1 MNEQVQ
7 QLINEAK
14 LIAIKNKNAQGRTKY
29 PIKLKKIIFS
39 LVNDY
44 GVRPKDIMSFIPISA
59 YSVRTWSYIKKSKP
73 GFNQVQLSKS
83 KPIASSKPKK
93 NQSLNYIGI
102 QLIFLSAQ
110 VLLLAWQLSRH

>member
-59 YSVRTWSYIKKSKP
+59 YSVRTWSYVKKSKP
-73 GFNQVQLSKS
+73 GFNQVQLSKPGS
-83 KPIASSKPKK
+83 VASSRPKK
-93 NQSLNYIGI
+93 RTLNHIGI

>member
-1 MNEQVQ
+1 MNFLYIIFIGE
-7 QLINEAK
+7 LIITGERVTNFKQAK
-14 LIAIKNKNAQGRTKY
+14 LLE
-29 PIKLKKIIFS
+29 LKKIIFS

-59 YSVRTWSYIKKSKP
+59 YSVRPWSYVKKSKP
-73 GFNQVQLSKS
+73 GFNQVQLSKPGS
-83 KPIASSKPKK
+83 VASSRPKK
-93 NQSLNYIGI
+93 RTLNHIGI